1 MRLHE
6 TWKLSDYS
14 NWDMINEYCS
24 GDIKKRID
32 EIREEGISQKNEE
45 EYWHLIGDC
54 EVITST
60 NIKDGNYKMYH
71 KTSKLYSKKNNQ
83 EILIPFKRNKTMVG
97 INYRPYFNLINNKD
111 YKIDKYYSNR
121 KVKIREGKFDIKSI
135 LLAFDEII
143 IKSSD
148 LTHCWVENLVL
159 DSSGEIEIISEN

>member
-1 MRLHE
+1 
-6 TWKLSDYS
+6 
-14 NWDMINEYCS
+14 
-24 GDIKKRID
+24 
-32 EIREEGISQKNEE
+32 
-45 EYWHLIGDC
+45 
-54 EVITST
+54 
-60 NIKDGNYKMYH
+60 
-71 KTSKLYSKKNNQ
+71 
-83 EILIPFKRNKTMVG
+83 MVG